1 MIKMVTIWKDI
12 NGWERYYE
20 INDDGQVRN
29 KINNNLIIGDCN
41 SCGYPRVCLYNKN
54 NNPNKQR
61 FFRHRLVAEHFIDNP
76 DNLSEVN
83 HIDMDIL
90 NYQRNNLEWCNRT
103 YNHRES
109 LINRNRNY
117 KPFIVEF
124 DNGKIIKYDFATDL
138 AELLGL
144 SNRTILNWVNKK
156 STSYIK
162 YGIKSI
168 DYF

>member
-61 FFRHRLVAEHFIDNP
+61 FFRHSLVAEHFIANP
-76 DNLSEVN
+76 DNLSDARCLEV
-83 HIDMDIL
+83 H
-90 NYQRNNLEWCNRT
+90 Q
-103 YNHRES
+103 
-109 LINRNRNY
+109 
-117 KPFIVEF
+117 
-124 DNGKIIKYDFATDL
+124 
-138 AELLGL
+138 
-144 SNRTILNWVNKK
+144 
-156 STSYIK
+156 
-162 YGIKSI
+162 
-168 DYF
+168 